1 MELTVTDVV
10 NRGYNL
16 LACGTLGL
24 SGLAFGTIILEE
36 KDLTDKVDDGGFL
49 VIGAVAVIWYLIGRN
64 RFKRTPLPLVL
75 AAVALVDQLVGLVLE
90 RSDSAAVGDNIGG
103 MWLFLPLLVLL
114 AVQYYRQRVHQ
125 GPQPA
130 PAPVSKPLAARSE

>member
-1 MELTVTDVV
+1 MELTVIDAV

-24 SGLAFGTIILEE
+24 AGLAFGTIILEE

-75 AAVALVDQLVGLVLE
+75 AAVALVVQLVGLVLE

-103 MWLFLPLLVLL
+103 MWLFVPLLVLL

-125 GPQPA
+125 GLQLA
-130 PAPVSKPLAARSE
+130 PAHGSKPLAARSE

>member
-1 MELTVTDVV
+1 MELTVTDAV

-24 SGLAFGTIILEE
+24 AGLAFGTIILEE

-75 AAVALVDQLVGLVLE
+75 AAVALVVQLVGLVLE

-103 MWLFLPLLVLL
+103 MWLFVPLLVLL

-125 GPQPA
+125 GPQLA
-130 PAPVSKPLAARSE
+130 PAQGSKPLAARSE